1 MRIALRRLLPLLLV
15 TALIGPA
22 ANGLSPAIPPAKEA
36 KIRRVLQLTG
46 SAQLGPQVVNQ
57 LLGSF
62 KTAMPQVPAAFW
74 SDFQKEIRPED
85 FVNLVIPIY
94 ARHYSEND
102 LDGLIAFY
110 SSPLGQKVTREMP
123 AVMSESVVVGQEW
136 GRKLSAQILARA
148 KQKGYQPGT

>member
-1 MRIALRRLLPLLLV
+1 MRITLRRLLPLLLV
-15 TALIGPA
+15 TVLIAPA

-74 SDFQKEIRPED
+74 SDFQKEIRPDD

-123 AVMSESVVVGQEW
+123 AVMSESVAVGQEW

>member
-1 MRIALRRLLPLLLV
+1 MRIALRRLVPLLLV
-15 TALIGPA
+15 AALTAPA

-46 SAQLGPQVVNQ
+46 SAQLGTQVTNQ
-57 LLGSF
+57 LLESF

-74 SDFQKEIRPED
+74 SDVQKEIRPDD

-94 ARHYSEND
+94 ARHFSESD

-110 SSPLGQKVTREMP
+110 SSPLGQRVTHEMP
-123 AVMSESVVVGQEW
+123 AVTSECVVTGQEW
-136 GRKLSAQILARA
+136 GRKLSNQILART
-148 KQKGYQPGT
+148 KQKGYQPRS

>member
-1 MRIALRRLLPLLLV
+1 MRITLRRLLPLLLV
-15 TALIGPA
+15 TALIAPA

-74 SDFQKEIRPED
+74 SDFQKEIRPDD

-148 KQKGYQPGT
+148 KQKGYQPGS

>member
-15 TALIGPA
+15 AALIAPA
-22 ANGLSPAIPPAKEA
+22 ANGLSPATPPAKEA

-46 SAQLGPQVVNQ
+46 SAQLGTQVINE

-62 KTAMPQVPAAFW
+62 KTAMPQVPAPFW
-74 SDFQKEIRPED
+74 NDVQKEIRPDD

-94 ARHYSEND
+94 ARHFSESD

-110 SSPLGQKVTREMP
+110 SSPLGQRVTHEMP
-123 AVMSESVVVGQEW
+123 ASECVVAGQEW
-136 GRKLSAQILARA
+136 GRKLSDQILARA
-148 KQKGYQPGT
+148 KQKGYQPRS

>member
-1 MRIALRRLLPLLLV
+1 MRTTLRRLLPLLLV
-15 TALIGPA
+15 AALIAPA

-46 SAQLGPQVVNQ
+46 SAQLGTQVMTQ

-74 SDFQKEIRPED
+74 IDVQKDVRPD
-85 FVNLVIPIY
+85 DLVNLVIPIY
-94 ARHYSEND
+94 ARHFSDGD

-110 SSPLGQKVTREMP
+110 SSPLGQRVTHEMP
-123 AVMSESVVVGQEW
+123 AVTSESMVVGQEW
-136 GRKLSAQILARA
+136 GRTLAAQVLARA
-148 KQKGYQPGT
+148 KQKGYQPRS

>member
-15 TALIGPA
+15 AALIAPA
-22 ANGLSPAIPPAKEA
+22 ANGLSPATPPAKEA
-36 KIRRVLQLTG
+36 KIRKVLQLTG
-46 SAQLGPQVVNQ
+46 SAQLGAQVINQ

-74 SDFQKEIRPED
+74 SDVQKEIRADD

-94 ARHYSEND
+94 ARHFSDSD

-110 SSPLGQKVTREMP
+110 SSPLGQRVIHELP
-123 AVMSESVVVGQEW
+123 AVTSESVVAGQEW

-148 KQKGYQPGT
+148 KQKGYQPRS

>member
-1 MRIALRRLLPLLLV
+1 MRIALRRLLPLMLMA
-15 TALIGPA
+15 ALIAPA

-36 KIRRVLQLTG
+36 KIRRILQLTG
-46 SAQLGPQVVNQ
+46 SAQLGTQVINQ

-74 SDFQKEIRPED
+74 SDVQKEIRPDD

-94 ARHYSEND
+94 ARHFSDND

-110 SSPLGQKVTREMP
+110 SSPLGQRVTHELP
-123 AVMSESVVVGQEW
+123 AVTSECLVAGQEW
-136 GRKLSAQILARA
+136 GRKLSDQILARA
-148 KQKGYQPGT
+148 KQKGYQPRT